1 MMSGRAYVIVLDTH
15 ALIWWVNGGN
25 KLSPAAKNAI
35 AKTQRKEGD
44 VLISSITTWEI
55 ALLVKKGRLTLTMDV
70 PEWIAATAAIENLRY
85 VAINNELAIK
95 SVNLPG
101 DFHPDPADRMITA
114 LARHFNVPLI
124 TADERILNYKY
135 VNTIW

>member
-1 MMSGRAYVIVLDTH
+1 VIVLDTH